1 MLNENGL
8 DTSDV
13 EPPPKE
19 NDVVGA
25 DVDVWVK
32 PNDGFLSASEIGGV
46 LGVAPKPNMDEEL
59 DSFFLSPGPDPKPND
74 MGFAAPLSFA
84 VVGAGPKE
92 NGGFGAGSA
101 LSAGAVGGP
110 NVNAPLLLPALGAEP
125 KENGDWGVVVVLF
138 EGVPPNDIAGVL
150 GAAGTGLPPKVNVVV
165 AVLGLGAES
174 TASICF
180 AKNPFVFGSVELLG
194 V

>member
-1 MLNENGL
+1 MPNENGL

-13 EPPPKE
+13 APPPKE
-19 NDVVGA
+19 NDVAGA

-32 PNDGFLSASEIGGV
+32 LNGGFLSASEIGGV

-59 DSFFLSPGPDPKPND
+59 DSFFLSPGPDPKAND

-110 NVNAPLLLPALGAEP
+110 NVNAALLPPALGAEP
-125 KENGDWGVVVVLF
+125 KENGDWGVVVLF
-138 EGVPPNDIAGVL
+138 ESVPSNDIAGVV
-150 GAAGTGLPPKVNVVV
+150 GAAGAGLPAKVNAV
-165 AVLGLGAES
+165 VLGLGAES
-174 TASICF
+174 MASTCF